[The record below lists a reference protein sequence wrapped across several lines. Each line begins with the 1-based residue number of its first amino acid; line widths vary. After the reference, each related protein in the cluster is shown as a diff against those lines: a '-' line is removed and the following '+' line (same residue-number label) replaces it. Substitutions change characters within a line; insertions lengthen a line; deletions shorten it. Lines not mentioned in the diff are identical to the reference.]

1 MISIDLYKRLHGADG
16 TMELDVHL
24 MLEEGE
30 FVALYGPSGSGK
42 TTLLRSIAGLEQAD
56 ASIKVGGELWQSNS
70 FFLPVQKRK
79 IGFVFQEYALFDNMS
94 VEKNLLFVRKDREL
108 ASHLLKI
115 TGLEAMAARYP
126 QSLSGGQKQRLA
138 LCRALMNRPKLL
150 LLDEP
155 FSALDPQMRLHLQD
169 EIAQLHKEFKTTTI
183 MVSHDPSEI
192 YKLADRV
199 IELDNGNVRKE
210 GTPKEVL
217 LHQQGS
223 QKFSFK
229 GELLEIYKVDVIHVA
244 VVSIGQQLVEVV
256 LSSEEARLL
265 RPGNKVYVSTKA
277 FAPSLTP
284 AKGR

>member
-199 IELDNGNVRKE
+199 IELENGSVRKE

-265 RPGNKVYVSTKA
+265 HPGNKVYVSTKA